1 MTTAFITHPRCVEH
15 DIPGHPERPD
25 RLRAVWDVLE
35 TSGLAA
41 RLTRLEPEPATDEQI
56 LLVHTP
62 AYLDVL
68 KSISVQDRL
77 ARFDA
82 DTYALPV
89 SPEIA
94 RLSAGGAALGVDVIC
109 GGRADH
115 ALVAVRPPGHHAI
128 PTRGMGFCLLG
139 NIAIAARH
147 AQKVYGVGR
156 VLIVDYD
163 VHHGNGTQDMFY
175 DDPSVLFI
183 STHQYPYYPGSGAL
197 TDTGAGKG
205 IGATINI
212 PLAAGNGDRNY
223 AALFD
228 QIVWPA
234 ARRFQP
240 ELILVSAGFDAHW
253 IDPLASM
260 RLTLSGYAHIT
271 RELLRMADALCGGK
285 TLFLMEGGY
294 DLEAISYGMANIA
307 RVLLRETDIDDPLG
321 GARGAEPNID
331 PLIAQVRALHDLG

>member
-62 AYLDVL
+62 AYLNVL
-68 KSISVQDRL
+68 KSISAQDGL
-77 ARFDA
+77 TRFDA

-109 GGRADH
+109 GRRADN

-128 PTRGMGFCLLG
+128 PARAMGFCLLG

-147 AQKVYGVGR
+147 AQEGYGVGR

-163 VHHGNGTQDMFY
+163 VHHGNGTQEMFY
-175 DDPSVLFI
+175 DDPTVLFI
-183 STHQYPYYPGSGAL
+183 SSHQYPYYPGSGAL

-223 AALFD
+223 AMLYE
-228 QIVWPA
+228 QVIWPA

-271 RELLRMADALCGGK
+271 RELVRMADQLCGGK
-285 TLFLMEGGY
+285 ILFLMEGGY

-307 RVLLRETDIDDPLG
+307 RVLLREPSIDDPLG

-331 PLIAQVRALHDLG
+331 PLIAQVRALHDLR